1 MNMLA
6 NQNQVLQSHTEIL
19 NNNQKHIAEMMKITK
34 DTLAR
39 GGPPSGSVSSQDG
52 RQLIRELLLPI
63 NQQLME
69 VRNLYME
76 AKDLASEANRKATE
90 MKQAK
95 QQAPGDGEAMAE
107 ALSRYIV
114 LTSSTPLNMF

>member
-34 DTLAR
+34 ETLSR
-39 GGPPSGSVSSQDG
+39 GGPPSGAAVSQDG
-52 RQLIRELLLPI
+52 RQMIRELLLPI

-76 AKDLASEANRKATE
+76 AKELASEANRKAME
-90 MKQAK
+90 IKQAK
-95 QQAPGDGEAMAE
+95 QQAPGDGEAMAD

-114 LTSSTPLNMF
+114 STSPLPVVSW